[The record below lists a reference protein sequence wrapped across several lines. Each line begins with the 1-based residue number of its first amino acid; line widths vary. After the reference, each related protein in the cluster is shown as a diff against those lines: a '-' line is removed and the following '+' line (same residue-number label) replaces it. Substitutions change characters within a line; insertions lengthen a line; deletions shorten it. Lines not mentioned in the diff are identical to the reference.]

1 MRSFIVLSESSSAE
15 PAGATVGDGLPG
27 CGESLACEQEVHA
40 MWQLPVRIT
49 LEVKR
54 TRTSWQLIVRVQ
66 FIF

>member
-1 MRSFIVLSESSSAE
+1 
-15 PAGATVGDGLPG
+15 
-27 CGESLACEQEVHA
+27 

-54 TRTSWQLIVRVQ
+54 TRTSWQLIVRIQ